1 MENGNILRAPVT
13 KSDLNVSR
21 GIEAQIP
28 FLLANDFAQTQL
40 VNLSCFLLGKVAS

>member
-40 VNLSCFLLGKVAS
+40 INLSCFLLGKVAI